1 MTNIPQKPVHVQWTD
16 EQWHAIYATGQ
27 DTLVSAA
34 AGSGKTAVL
43 INRMIEKVIGTNSAP
58 IDCDELLVVTFTN
71 AAAAEMRQRMATALE
86 QELKKQGN
94 NDELAKHLR
103 RQLSLVNKA
112 QISTL
117 HSFCLAIVKQYA
129 YMLDLDP
136 GFRIANDGEAA
147 LLRDDV
153 LAEVLELAYD
163 EDNET
168 KLMDMYRLVDSFTS
182 DRDDQAIELLIERLY
197 EMSRVQ
203 PEPYRWLDSLVAAY
217 SLPADTTVDDLVFI
231 DDVKQSILL
240 ELQSAM
246 SYIEEMRAL
255 ILQPDG
261 PASYG
266 TTLEQDFELLRTLL
280 AIAQGGSWQALHDA
294 ITSVKWSRLAT
305 IKKAEAGDPDLQAR
319 AKAKRDKAKKII
331 GALAE
336 TYFTRQPATLVEE
349 VRRMAPIIA
358 TLVQLTK
365 DYSERYKQIKRKR
378 ALVDFSDLEHYAL
391 QILTVRDEAGKLQPS
406 VVALDFQEKFNEV
419 LVDEYQDINLLQETI
434 LQLVKRGDAA
444 NGNMFMVGDLKQSI
458 VRP

>member
-1 MTNIPQKPVHVQWTD
+1 MKNNIPVKPADVQWTD
-16 EQWHAIYATGQ
+16 KQWQAIYATGQ

-43 INRMIEKVIGTNSAP
+43 INRMIEKVLGTIDDP

-86 QELKKQGN
+86 QELKKQLHN
-94 NDELAKHLR
+94 EALAQHLR

-117 HSFCLAIVKQYA
+117 HSFCLAIIKQYA

-153 LAEVLELAYD
+153 LAEVLETAYD
-163 EDNET
+163 DSNEAQ
-168 KLMDMYRLVDSFTS
+168 LMDMYRLVDSFTS

-197 EMSRVQ
+197 DMSRVQ
-203 PEPYRWLDSLVAAY
+203 PEPYRWLNGLVDMY
-217 SLPADTTVDDLVFI
+217 NITDDMTVDDLVFI
-231 DDVKQSILL
+231 ADIKKAIRL
-240 ELQSAM
+240 ELESAV
-246 SYIEEMRAL
+246 SYIEEMREI

-261 PASYG
+261 PAAYG
-266 TTLEQDFELLRTLL
+266 STLDGDFEALRTIL
-280 AIAQGGSWQALHDA
+280 AIADSGSWQALHDA
-294 ITSVKWSRLAT
+294 VTGFKWQTLARM
-305 IKKAEAGDPDLQAR
+305 KKDEADPELQKLAQ
-319 AKAKRDKAKKII
+319 AKRNKAKKVITD
-331 GALAE
+331 LAK
-336 TYFTRQPATLVEE
+336 TYFTRQPHTLVNEI
-349 VRRMAPIIA
+349 RKMAPIIA
-358 TLVQLTK
+358 TLVDLTK
-365 DYSERYKQIKRKR
+365 DYSERYKQIKRQR

-391 QILTVRDEAGKLQPS
+391 QILTTVENGELVPS
-406 VVALDFQEKFNEV
+406 VVAQDFQQKFNEV
-419 LVDEYQDINLLQETI
+419 LVDEYQDVNLLQETI
-434 LQLVKRGDAA
+434 LQLVKSGDAA